1 MLFKPGSEFL
11 SRDAPISQIE
21 HQTFLF
27 VDIGNE
33 LNTIE

>member
-1 MLFKPGSEFL
+1 MRFKPGGEFL
-11 SRDAPISQIE
+11 SRHLAISQIE

-27 VDIGNE
+27 ADIGNE